1 MDNKIIL
8 TIGRQFGSGGR
19 EVGQK
24 LAKELGI
31 GYYDKE
37 LMALAAKES
46 GLSEEFFEKADEKA
60 SSGLAYAFTM
70 GYSYMGLF
78 PPYADVLSNDR
89 LFLYQSDT
97 IRNLAE
103 KGSCVIVGRC
113 ADYILRDNPDCLS
126 FFIHN
131 NKENRIQRIIESQNL
146 TVEQAEE
153 LMLKTDKSRAAYYN
167 YYTNKEWGVASTYNF
182 SIDVSVLG
190 IDETVAFMKNFV
202 ERKMDKRPPF
212 PDTPLSGESLSTGTH
227 HWDTNLSRSKQH
239 QSEL

>member
-24 LAKELGI
+24 LAQALGI
-31 GYYDKE
+31 AYYDKQ
-37 LMALAAKES
+37 LMAIAAKES
-46 GLSEEFFEKADEKA
+46 GLSEEFFEKADERA
-60 SSGLAYAFTM
+60 SNGLAYAFTM

-89 LFLYQSDT
+89 LFLYQSEA

-103 KGSCVIVGRC
+103 QGSCIIVGRC

-131 NKENRIQRIIESQNL
+131 NPENRIQRIIESQHV
-146 TVEQAEE
+146 TVEQAKE
-153 LMLKTDKSRAAYYN
+153 MMTKNDKSRAAYYN
-167 YYTNKEWGVASTYNF
+167 YYTNKEWGVASSYNF

-190 IDETVAFMKNFV
+190 VDETVQFIKHFV
-202 ERKMDKRPPF
+202 ECKMNQRPPHF
-212 PDTPLSGESLSTGTH
+212 G
-227 HWDTNLSRSKQH
+227 
-239 QSEL
+239 